1 MAENK
6 KYHWLYRELKTSEL
20 KDHIIYKAVPVEYRR
35 HPGGWSWLDESNYS
49 PWRKRELK
57 HSREHREKRERLS
70 RG

>member
-20 KDHIIYKAVPVEYRR
+20 KDHIIYKAVPVEQRR
-35 HPGGWSWLDESNYS
+35 HPGGWSWLDEDNYS
-49 PWRKRELK
+49 PWQKGLRRRE
-57 HSREHREKRERLS
+57 REKRERLS